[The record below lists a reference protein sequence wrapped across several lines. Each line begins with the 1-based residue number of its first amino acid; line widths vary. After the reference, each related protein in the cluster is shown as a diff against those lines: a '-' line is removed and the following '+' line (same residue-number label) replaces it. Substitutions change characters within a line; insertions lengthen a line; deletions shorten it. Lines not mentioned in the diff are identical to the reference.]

1 MTAKRSTFRPVWSL
15 LLLVPGGMGVVLAE
29 LAVRVPP
36 VEMPVL
42 ALFGMAYPLASGAL
56 IIGALGALWSR
67 RWKAGL
73 AGALLLALSW
83 SHATA
88 TWGSFG
94 GPSDAEAQELKVV
107 TWNVRQFNRYAWI
120 ERPGVR
126 DSILSYLASQEADV
140 ICLQECFLED
150 RRQPWMSADRL
161 QQATGLNHW
170 EEEFKLGRGQ
180 DKLFGLA
187 VLSRYPILAKSAIRF
202 DNDKNNSGMYVDLL
216 VGGDTVRV
224 YNMHLSS
231 IGFEKADYEDA
242 RNVQDEAARSRL
254 YSRLAA
260 AWQKRTYQAEQV
272 AASVAES
279 PHPVIAVGDFND
291 TPVSYAAHRFSAHLR
306 DAYRSAGAFQGPLL
320 GASYIGDLPFLRI
333 DQVWASP
340 ELDVVDYQTG
350 RVELSDHRPVQV
362 AFRWAE

>member
-1 MTAKRSTFRPVWSL
+1 
-15 LLLVPGGMGVVLAE
+15 MGVVLAE

-36 VEMPVL
+36 AEVPLL
-42 ALFGMAYPLASGAL
+42 APFGMAYPVASAAL
-56 IIGALGALWSR
+56 IIGAFGALWSR

-73 AGALLLALSW
+73 AGAFLLALSW
-83 SHATA
+83 PHVTA
-88 TWGSFG
+88 TWGTLNA
-94 GPSDAEAQELKVV
+94 PSDTEAQQLKVV

-126 DSILSYLASQEADV
+126 DSILSYLAAQEADV

-161 QQATGLNHW
+161 QQATGLTHW

-187 VLSRYPILAKSAIRF
+187 VLSRFPILAKSAIRF

-231 IGFEKADYEDA
+231 IGFEKEDYEDA
-242 RNVQDEAARSRL
+242 RNVQDEAARTRL
-254 YSRLAA
+254 YNRLAA
-260 AWQKRTYQAEQV
+260 AWQKRTDQAEQI
-272 AASVAES
+272 AASVAQS

-291 TPVSYAAHRFSAHLR
+291 TPVSYAAQRFSAHLR
-306 DAYRSAGAFQGPLL
+306 DAYRSAEGIRSPVL

-340 ELDVVDYQTG
+340 EIEVADYRTG
-350 RVELSDHRPVQV
+350 QVELSDHRPVSV
-362 AFRWAE
+362 AFQWGE

>member
-1 MTAKRSTFRPVWSL
+1 
-15 LLLVPGGMGVVLAE
+15 
-29 LAVRVPP
+29 
-36 VEMPVL
+36 
-42 ALFGMAYPLASGAL
+42 
-56 IIGALGALWSR
+56 
-67 RWKAGL
+67 
-73 AGALLLALSW
+73 
-83 SHATA
+83 
-88 TWGSFG
+88 
-94 GPSDAEAQELKVV
+94 
-107 TWNVRQFNRYAWI
+107 
-120 ERPGVR
+120 
-126 DSILSYLASQEADV
+126 
-140 ICLQECFLED
+140 
-150 RRQPWMSADRL
+150 MSADRL

-260 AWQKRTYQAEQV
+260 AWQKRTDQAEQV
-272 AASVAES
+272 AASVAKS

-362 AFRWAE
+362 VFQWGE